1 MDGHYVP
8 NISMGPPVV
17 KALRRVTGLPL
28 DVHLMIEA
36 PERYLA
42 DFSDAG
48 ADNITVHVETCPHLH
63 RTVQQIR
70 ELGCQAGVVLNPSTS
85 VTTLEEILPYVDLV
99 LIMTVNPGF
108 GGQAFIEGMLPK
120 IQRVR
125 AMLDQLDSQAEI
137 EVDGGIAVETAPL
150 VVRAG
155 ANVLVAGSA
164 IFDAPEG
171 IPEAIARI
179 RVASEG

>member
-1 MDGHYVP
+1 M
-8 NISMGPPVV
+8 
-17 KALRRVTGLPL
+17 
-28 DVHLMIEA
+28 
-36 PERYLA
+36 
-42 DFSDAG
+42 
-48 ADNITVHVETCPHLH
+48 
-63 RTVQQIR
+63 
-70 ELGCQAGVVLNPSTS
+70 VLNPSTS

-99 LIMTVNPGF
+99 LVMTVNPGF
-108 GGQAFIEGMLPK
+108 GGQAFIEGILPK

-125 AMLDQLDSQAEI
+125 AMRDQLDSQAEI

-171 IPEAIARI
+171 IAEAIARI
-179 RVASEG
+179 RRASEG